1 MTSATDT
8 VRIPS
13 KLINLSVKALAQ
25 SMSTKLMVSLSRQ
38 IIPNYDLFQRTGIPR
53 SVAIPNVT
61 AAKQVVQDMISRQ
74 AFLDFILLL
83 IKTSDQGY
91 MGRRY
96 AIPYL
101 KPLIN
106 GVIDM
111 GYIYDKANDIFV
123 ENPNLRRTRNWGTLK
138 TGHTYTFAFLRI
150 DVVGSSSLVRT
161 HDEQSV
167 GQFYSDIRRIVQLS
181 TEKRNGRMWGWD
193 GDGGLAAFFY
203 GNKNQSAVLTG
214 MEILHEIF
222 LYNYSCNPLNKP
234 VNVRVAVHSGP
245 FSYSPNQ
252 EDLKNSET
260 VKVVEEMEHKLSP
273 PGALTLSEV
282 VQVMLDHSIL
292 SQLAEKKEHGQRKYF
307 MYGMNNTCS
316 RKKK

>member
-1 MTSATDT
+1 MANVNTT

-25 SMSTKLMVSLSRQ
+25 SMTIKIMQSLARQ
-38 IIPNYDLFQRTGIPR
+38 IIPNYDLFEQTGIPR

-61 AAKQVVQDMISRQ
+61 AAKQVVSDMISRQ
-74 AFLDFILLL
+74 SFLDFILLL

-91 MGRRY
+91 MGRKY

-111 GYIYDKANDIFV
+111 GYIYDAANDMFV

-150 DVVGSSSLVRT
+150 DVVGSSGIVRT
-161 HDEQSV
+161 HDEREVNQC
-167 GQFYSDIRRIVQLS
+167 YDDLRKIVQLAI
-181 TEKRNGRMWGWD
+181 EKRNGRMWGWD

-203 GNKNQSAVLTG
+203 GNKNQSAVLSG

-222 LYNYSCNPLNKP
+222 LYNYSRNSLSNHVK
-234 VNVRVAVHSGP
+234 VRVAVHNGP
-245 FSYSPNQ
+245 FAYSPSI
-252 EDLKNSET
+252 EDLNNSET
-260 VKVVEEMEHKLSP
+260 VKQAEELEHKLTP

-282 VQVMLDHSIL
+282 VQVMLDHCIL
-292 SQLAEKKEHGQRKYF
+292 TQLVEKKERGHRKYF
-307 MYGMNNTCS
+307 VYEMHRTNN
-316 RKKK
+316 RKR

>member
-1 MTSATDT
+1 MANGNNA

-25 SMSTKLMVSLSRQ
+25 SMTIKIMQSLARQ
-38 IIPNYDLFQRTGIPR
+38 IIPNYDLFEQTGIPR

-61 AAKQVVQDMISRQ
+61 AAKQVVSDMISRQ
-74 AFLDFILLL
+74 SFLDFILLL

-91 MGRRY
+91 MGRKY

-111 GYIYDKANDIFV
+111 GYIYDAANDMFV

-150 DVVGSSSLVRT
+150 DVVGSSRILRSHEEKSVNQCY
-161 HDEQSV
+161 DEL
-167 GQFYSDIRRIVQLS
+167 RRIVQLS
-181 TEKRNGRMWGWD
+181 VEKRNGRMWGWD
-193 GDGGLAAFFY
+193 GDGGLASFFY
-203 GNKNQSAVLTG
+203 GNKNQSAVLSG

-222 LYNYSCNPLNKP
+222 LYNYSRNPLTNHVK
-234 VNVRVAVHSGP
+234 VRIAVHNGP
-245 FSYSPNQ
+245 FAYSPDT

-260 VKVVEEMEHKLSP
+260 VKQAEELEHKLTP

-282 VQVMLDHSIL
+282 VQVMLDHCIL
-292 SQLAEKKEHGQRKYF
+292 TQLVEKKERGHRKYF
-307 MYGMNNTCS
+307 VYDMHGTNS
-316 RKKK
+316 RKR